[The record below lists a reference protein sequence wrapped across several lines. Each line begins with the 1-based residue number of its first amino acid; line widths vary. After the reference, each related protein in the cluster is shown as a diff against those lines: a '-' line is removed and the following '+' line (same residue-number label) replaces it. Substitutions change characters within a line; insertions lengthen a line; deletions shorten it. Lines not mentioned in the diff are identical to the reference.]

1 MSKAEGYL
9 TPYVWGDYNILILPT
24 AMPDNIA
31 GMENPLLT
39 IAAPEMVTGATVTV
53 TLHEMIH
60 SWFGNLLTC
69 KSWEDFWL
77 NESFTVFTERKMTQ
91 KMFGKQ
97 AAKMEAFSGNA
108 YLQNDLEK
116 FGKDSPFLTL
126 KMKFE
131 NGTNPALASSNVQ
144 YEKGYQFLTVLEDK
158 IGESNFQ
165 KMLRQYIEE
174 YKYKS
179 VTTEDFLN
187 FFQTF
192 VQSEMK
198 DQAKGILDSIDFHKW
213 VYEAGEPPKKF
224 DDNLVTEIDSSY

>member
-1 MSKAEGYL
+1 MQDTPVYKTTYNAHVAVDQGYAVKMSAIGGDHDMGVDENGRPMFSFAQNMQVTTYMIAIVVGDLETKKLGDRVNVITEPGMIDEVSNQLMDLGSYLDKTEKYL

-24 AMPDNIA
+24 AMPNNIA

-91 KMFGKQ
+91 KMFGKT

-108 YLQNDLEK
+108 YLQNDL
-116 FGKDSPFLTL
+116 
-126 KMKFE
+126 
-131 NGTNPALASSNVQ
+131 
-144 YEKGYQFLTVLEDK
+144 
-158 IGESNFQ
+158 
-165 KMLRQYIEE
+165 
-174 YKYKS
+174 
-179 VTTEDFLN
+179 
-187 FFQTF
+187 
-192 VQSEMK
+192 
-198 DQAKGILDSIDFHKW
+198 
-213 VYEAGEPPKKF
+213 
-224 DDNLVTEIDSSY
+224 